1 MPTTRRQLLQLAGA
15 AGLGSGLAVATGNTS
30 AQAGP
35 QSRPGREFVPADQR
49 LHLLRR
55 ATYGPTPGTYS
66 TIKSRGIE
74 LWLDQQLAPQSID
87 DAGLQ
92 RALRAKFPWL
102 SWSIADVLRNVPEGG
117 KWPFMTELS
126 MATIARA
133 TWSKRQL
140 FEVMCEF
147 WSNHLHITCPSDK
160 VWFARHDYDASVIRE
175 HALGRFEDML
185 VASAKHPAM
194 LVYLNNAESTR
205 SDPNENY
212 GRELLELHTVGI
224 DGGYNE
230 KEMYD
235 SALIMTGFTLHPE
248 TRHYRYD
255 AYAHYTGPVK
265 VLGFDDANPTQNGG
279 EDLGLRYL
287 RYLANHP
294 ATARHLARKLW
305 TRFISDTPDEAFVD
319 QLAQV
324 YLDNNTAI
332 KPVLRHLFLS
342 PEFRNSV
349 GQKMRRPYE
358 DVIATLRL
366 LGYRR
371 EPKTQK
377 TGLRTLH
384 WMVTEIGQAPF
395 AWGLPDGYPD
405 DGVSWLSA
413 GSTLNRWNRHLSLA
427 AHWGADELPM
437 PPLRALL
444 PAKLPTTYGSML
456 DALSKR
462 LVFRTLE
469 DHHKKT
475 ILTFLDR
482 RASDPFGRKD
492 ADATY
497 RMAPAVALILDSPYH
512 GVR

>member
-1 MPTTRRQLLQLAGA
+1 MPTTRRQLLKLAGV
-15 AGLGSGLAVATGNTS
+15 AGLGGGLAVATQAPP
-30 AQAGP
+30 AQAGMR
-35 QSRPGREFVPADQR
+35 SRPGHDFVPADQR

-55 ATYGPTPGTYS
+55 ATYGPTPTTYRE
-66 TIKSRGIE
+66 IKSRGIE
-74 LWLDQQLAPQSID
+74 AWLDKQLAPSTID
-87 DAGLQ
+87 DAELQ
-92 RALRAKFPWL
+92 QSLRAAFPWL
-102 SWSIADVLRNVPEGG
+102 SWSISDVLRRVPDGG

-147 WSNHLHITCPSDK
+147 WSNHLHITCPADK
-160 VWFARHDYDASVIRE
+160 VWYARHDYDDSVIRQN
-175 HALGRFEDML
+175 ALGRFEDML

-194 LVYLNNAESTR
+194 LIYLNNAESTR
-205 SDPNENY
+205 ANPNENY

-224 DGGYNE
+224 DGGYSE

-235 SALIMTGFTLHPE
+235 SALIMTGFTLNPE
-248 TRHYRYD
+248 TQLYRYD
-255 AYAHYTGPVK
+255 SYAHYTGQVK
-265 VLGFDDANPTQNGG
+265 VLGFDDANSTQNGG

-305 TRFISDTPDEAFVD
+305 IRFISDTPDENFID

-342 PEFRNSV
+342 AEFQDSV
-349 GQKMRRPYE
+349 GEKTRRPFE
-358 DVIATLRL
+358 DMVATLRL

-371 EPKTQK
+371 EPKGRK

-405 DGVSWLSA
+405 DGASWLSA
-413 GSTLNRWNRHLSLA
+413 GSTLNRWNRHLALA
-427 AHWGADELPM
+427 AHWGPTELPM
-437 PPLRALL
+437 PPLRTLL
-444 PAKLPTTYGSML
+444 PTKLPRTYGSML

-462 LVFRTLE
+462 LVFTTL
-469 DHHKKT
+469 DSHHKQV
-475 ILTFLDR
+475 IL
-482 RASDPFGRKD
+482 
-492 ADATY
+492 
-497 RMAPAVALILDSPYH
+497 
-512 GVR
+512 